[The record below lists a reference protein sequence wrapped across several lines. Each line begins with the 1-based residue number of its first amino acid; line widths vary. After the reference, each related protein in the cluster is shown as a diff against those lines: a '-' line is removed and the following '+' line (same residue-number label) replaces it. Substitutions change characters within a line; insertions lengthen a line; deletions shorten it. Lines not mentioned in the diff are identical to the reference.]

1 MSAKRLASLLSSYA
15 VRHIWT
21 EIEKQPIADK
31 IEVPIRYIRSQF
43 HLSYTDLSYIIM
55 TGELVLVTGAN
66 GFVGSHVCRELLN
79 KGYRIR
85 VAVRSESKANDVK
98 KVNPQ
103 HKDRIESV
111 IVPDIT
117 SSGAFDQAVQG
128 CDYVMHIA
136 SPFTF
141 DIKDNEKDLLLPARE
156 GTKNILQAASTHKS
170 IKRVIITSS
179 FAAVVDVSKGLRP
192 GYTYTEKDWNP
203 ATWEEA
209 RKSDNP
215 GFVYCASKKFAEEEG
230 WDFVKNRKP
239 SFDITTI
246 CMPMVYGPV
255 AHHIDSLDHL
265 NESSMQIW
273 QIVNG
278 KSNKIPETV
287 FPGFVDVRDVAV
299 AHVAALTTASASN
312 SRYLVSSGIYR
323 FEQVTAIVNK
333 KYPDRKLPE
342 GDTSRLD
349 CYDIDG
355 SKAERELLQRPY
367 INFEKCISDEVEQLY
382 ELEKKTSK

>member
-1 MSAKRLASLLSSYA
+1 
-15 VRHIWT
+15 
-21 EIEKQPIADK
+21 
-31 IEVPIRYIRSQF
+31 
-43 HLSYTDLSYIIM
+43 M

-66 GFVGSHVCRELLN
+66 GFVGSHVSRELLS

-85 VAVRSESKANDVK
+85 VAVRSQSKADDIA

-103 HKDRIESV
+103 HKDHIESV

-117 SSGAFDQAVQG
+117 APGAFDKAVQG
-128 CDYVMHIA
+128 SVSYVMHIA

-141 DIKDNEKDLLLPARE
+141 DIKDNEKDLLLPALE
-156 GTKNILQAASTHKS
+156 GTKNILQAASTQKS

-203 ATWEEA
+203 ATWDEA
-209 RKSDNP
+209 CKSDNP
-215 GFVYCASKKFAEEEG
+215 GFVYCASKKFAEEAG
-230 WDFVKNRKP
+230 WDFIKKQKP
-239 SFDITTI
+239 SFDIATI

-255 AHHIDSLDHL
+255 AHHVDSLDHL
-265 NESSMQIW
+265 NESSAQIW

-278 KSNKIPETV
+278 KSDKIPETV

-299 AHVAALTTASASN
+299 AHVAALTTPSASN
-312 SRYLVSSGIYR
+312 SRYLVSAGIYR

-333 KYPDRKLPE
+333 KWPDRKLPE
-342 GDTSRLD
+342 GDTGRLD

-367 INFEKCISDEVEQLY
+367 INFEKCITDEVEQLY
-382 ELEKKTSK
+382 EIEKNTK